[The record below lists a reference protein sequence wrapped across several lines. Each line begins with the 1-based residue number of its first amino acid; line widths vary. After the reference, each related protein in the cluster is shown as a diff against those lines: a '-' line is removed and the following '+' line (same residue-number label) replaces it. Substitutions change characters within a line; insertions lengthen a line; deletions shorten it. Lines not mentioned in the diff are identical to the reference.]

1 MLKYE
6 NVTFLKEPAKRLTKE
21 EFIALHLNVFW
32 LDRDE
37 ATRKKILGQ
46 VYDLITKPAKRTKQK
61 AE

>member
-32 LDRDE
+32 PDRDE
-37 ATRKKILGQ
+37 ATRKKMLGT
-46 VYDLITKPAKRTKQK
+46 VHDLITGAKKTKK
-61 AE
+61 

>member
-32 LDRDE
+32 PDRDE
-37 ATRKKILGQ
+37 ATRKKMLGK
-46 VYDLITKPAKRTKQK
+46 VHDLITGAKK
-61 AE
+61 AKK